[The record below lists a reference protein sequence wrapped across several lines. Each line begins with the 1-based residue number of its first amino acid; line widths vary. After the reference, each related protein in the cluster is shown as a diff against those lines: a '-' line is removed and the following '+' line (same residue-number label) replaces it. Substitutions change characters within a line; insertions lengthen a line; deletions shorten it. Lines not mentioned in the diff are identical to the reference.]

1 MGGRSQAISAP
12 SSGGAYQLNGR
23 IDNSY
28 TIPSPIIHIIMPK
41 SYVKLK
47 RRIQDVQV
55 DLTSQE
61 KPNTVSTAREYQCP
75 EQRLRAQ
82 SQSPAPTIN
91 TPLTIQTLTRQ
102 GSSLLASDMSPSI
115 QKLDRFV
122 KGSLA

>member
-1 MGGRSQAISAP
+1 
-12 SSGGAYQLNGR
+12 
-23 IDNSY
+23 
-28 TIPSPIIHIIMPK
+28 MPK

-82 SQSPAPTIN
+82 SQSPAP
-91 TPLTIQTLTRQ
+91 LTIQTLTRQ
-102 GSSLLASDMSPSI
+102 GSSLLANDMSPSI
-115 QKLDRFV
+115 HQKPDHFV
-122 KGSLA
+122 KGGLA